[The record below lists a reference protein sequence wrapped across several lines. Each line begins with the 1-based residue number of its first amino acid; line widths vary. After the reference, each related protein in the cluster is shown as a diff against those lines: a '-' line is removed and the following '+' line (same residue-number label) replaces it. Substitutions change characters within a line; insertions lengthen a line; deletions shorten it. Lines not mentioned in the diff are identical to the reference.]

1 MNSSRFPELKEYHKI
16 LFTYHYFLLIQYYN
30 NTVNEYNRI
39 VDITDEPDTI
49 TDIPYETFEKPDDR
63 EIFEQLTTLYDTI
76 DH

>member
-1 MNSSRFPELKEYHKI
+1 MNSSRFPELEKYQRK
-16 LFTYHYFLLIQYYN
+16 LLLYHYILLIQYYN

-39 VDITDEPDTI
+39 VDITDEPDII
-49 TDIPYETFEKPDDR
+49 TDIPYETFENPDDR